1 MLQKFLDGKKKYSAF
16 IITALA
22 TMIPLFIQDPETQK
36 TIMDFVP
43 SVAAA
48 VAGIFYIVT
57 EGNLDKEREKA
68 KAALATNGTATATQT
83 VAEVPPAQP
92 QASFLQEGQPV
103 KAEPAPESLDL
114 KLFHERVL
122 NDAAAKYTEQNA
134 ATVFYTARDKGGL
147 TTCHD
152 IKQAQDY
159 WDYLVTLAYDAEQYV
174 REATG
179 VDKPKGTCK
188 VRSPEHVQ
196 MQNELT
202 KTVRQRDN
210 VYALA
215 QTNIDWRA
223 RLGGNDTLLHV
234 GALAEHDLPGEVQH
248 RRRRRQVRLWSGAP
262 SPTRT
267 Q

>member
-1 MLQKFLDGKKKYSAF
+1 MLQRFLDGKKKYSAF

-22 TMIPLFIQDPETQK
+22 TVIPLFIQDPEAQK

-48 VAGIFYIVT
+48 IAGIFYIVT
-57 EGNLDKEREKA
+57 QGNIDKEKEKA
-68 KAALATNGTATATQT
+68 RAALAANGTTGTQT
-83 VAEVPPAQP
+83 IAEAQLAP
-92 QASFLQEGQPV
+92 SQQQIQPV
-103 KAEPAPESLDL
+103 PEPLDL

-122 NDAAAKYTEQNA
+122 NDVAARYTEVNP

-174 REATG
+174 REATKAG
-179 VDKPKGTCK
+179 ETVGGCK

-202 KTVRQRDN
+202 KTIRQRDN

-215 QTNIDWRA
+215 QSDIDWRA
-223 RLGGNDTLLHV
+223 KLGGNDTLLHV
-234 GALAEHDLPGEVQH
+234 GALAEELL
-248 RRRRRQVRLWSGAP
+248 RYNK
-262 SPTRT
+262 
-267 Q
+267 

>member
-1 MLQKFLDGKKKYSAF
+1 MLQKFMDGKKKYSAF
-16 IITALA
+16 IITVLA
-22 TMIPLFIQDPETQK
+22 TMIPLFIQDPEAQK

-48 VAGIFYIVT
+48 LAGIFYIVT
-57 EGNLDKEREKA
+57 QGNIDKETEKA
-68 KAALATNGTATATQT
+68 KTALATNGTATSTQT
-83 VAEVPPAQP
+83 STQAPPAAAQP
-92 QASFLQEGQPV
+92 QIQPAQ
-103 KAEPAPESLDL
+103 AEPLDL

-122 NDAAAKYTEQNA
+122 NDTAAKYTEQNP
-134 ATVFYTARDKGGL
+134 ATVFNTAKDKGSV

-174 REATG
+174 REATKAG
-179 VDKPKGTCK
+179 ENVGGCK

-202 KTVRQRDN
+202 KTIRLRDN

-223 RLGGNDTLLHV
+223 KLGTNDTLYHI
-234 GALAEHDLPGEVQH
+234 GSLAEELLKAN
-248 RRRRRQVRLWSGAP
+248 R
-262 SPTRT
+262 
-267 Q
+267 

>member
-1 MLQKFLDGKKKYSAF
+1 MLQKFMDGKKKYSAF
-16 IITALA
+16 IITVLA
-22 TMIPLFIQDPETQK
+22 TMIPLFVQDPEAQK

-48 VAGIFYIVT
+48 IAGIFYIVT
-57 EGNLDKEREKA
+57 QGNIDKEKEKTQT
-68 KAALATNGTATATQT
+68 ALATNGTTTSTQT
-83 VAEVPPAQP
+83 VAQAQPAQP
-92 QASFLQEGQPV
+92 QQQIQPV
-103 KAEPAPESLDL
+103 KTEPPPEPLDL

-122 NDAAAKYTEQNA
+122 NDVAAKYSEQNA

-174 REATG
+174 REATQ
-179 VDKPKGTCK
+179 VDKPGPCK

-223 RLGGNDTLLHV
+223 KLGTNDTLYHI
-234 GALAEHDLPGEVQH
+234 GSLAEELL
-248 RRRRRQVRLWSGAP
+248 RRSC
-262 SPTRT
+262 
-267 Q
+267 

>member
-1 MLQKFLDGKKKYSAF
+1 MLQKFMDGKKKYTAF

-22 TMIPLFIQDPETQK
+22 TMIPLFIQDPEAQK

-48 VAGIFYIVT
+48 IAGIFYIVT
-57 EGNLDKEREKA
+57 QGNIDKEKEKTQT
-68 KAALATNGTATATQT
+68 ALATNGTTTSTQT
-83 VAEVPPAQP
+83 VAQAQPAQP
-92 QASFLQEGQPV
+92 QQQIQPV
-103 KAEPAPESLDL
+103 KTEPPPEPLDL

-122 NDAAAKYTEQNA
+122 NDVAAKYSEQNA

-174 REATG
+174 REATQ
-179 VDKPKGTCK
+179 VDKPGPCK

-215 QTNIDWRA
+215 QTNIDWRT

-234 GALAEHDLPGEVQH
+234 GALAEELLKYN
-248 RRRRRQVRLWSGAP
+248 R
-262 SPTRT
+262 
-267 Q
+267 

>member
-22 TMIPLFIQDPETQK
+22 TMIPLFIQDPEAQK

-48 VAGIFYIVT
+48 IAGIFYIVT
-57 EGNLDKEREKA
+57 QGNIDKEKEKA
-68 KAALATNGTATATQT
+68 KAALTANGTATTQA
-83 VAEVPPAQP
+83 VAKTQSTQQTLETQGTLQTQVP
-92 QASFLQEGQPV
+92 
-103 KAEPAPESLDL
+103 EPLDL

-122 NDAAAKYTEQNA
+122 NDVAAKYNEVNP

-174 REATG
+174 REATNAG
-179 VDKPKGTCK
+179 KKVGGCT

-202 KTVRQRDN
+202 KTIRQRDN

-223 RLGGNDTLLHV
+223 KLDGNDTLLHV
-234 GALAEHDLPGEVQH
+234 GALAEELLKAN
-248 RRRRRQVRLWSGAP
+248 R
-262 SPTRT
+262 
-267 Q
+267 

>member
-22 TMIPLFIQDPETQK
+22 TMIPLFIQDPEAQK

-48 VAGIFYIVT
+48 IAGIFYIVT
-57 EGNLDKEREKA
+57 QGNIDKEKEKA
-68 KAALATNGTATATQT
+68 KAALTANGTATTQA
-83 VAEVPPAQP
+83 VAKTQSTQQTLETQGTLQTQVP
-92 QASFLQEGQPV
+92 
-103 KAEPAPESLDL
+103 EPLDL

-122 NDAAAKYTEQNA
+122 NDVAAKYNEVNP
-134 ATVFYTARDKGGL
+134 ATVFYNARDKGGL

-174 REATG
+174 REATNAG
-179 VDKPKGTCK
+179 KKVGGCT

-202 KTVRQRDN
+202 KTIRQRDN

-223 RLGGNDTLLHV
+223 KLDGNDTLLHV
-234 GALAEHDLPGEVQH
+234 GALAEELLKAN
-248 RRRRRQVRLWSGAP
+248 R
-262 SPTRT
+262 
-267 Q
+267 

>member
-22 TMIPLFIQDPETQK
+22 TMIPLFIQDPEAQK

-48 VAGIFYIVT
+48 IAGIFYIVT
-57 EGNLDKEREKA
+57 QGNIDKEKEKA
-68 KAALATNGTATATQT
+68 KAALATNGTVTSTQT
-83 VAEVPPAQP
+83 VAEAQP
-92 QASFLQEGQPV
+92 TQQTQQTQATLQTQV
-103 KAEPAPESLDL
+103 SEPLDL

-122 NDAAAKYTEQNA
+122 NDVAAKYTEQNA

-174 REATG
+174 REATQ
-179 VDKPKGTCK
+179 VDKPGPCK

-202 KTVRQRDN
+202 KTIRQRDN

-215 QTNIDWRA
+215 QTNIDWRTK
-223 RLGGNDTLLHV
+223 LGGNDTLLHV
-234 GALAEHDLPGEVQH
+234 GALAEELLKYN
-248 RRRRRQVRLWSGAP
+248 R
-262 SPTRT
+262 
-267 Q
+267 